1 MKKDYLYY
9 LNQFIQNVR
18 LTKYTDYT
26 SKNSVRVHNQAVD
39 QYRKAAYTISREFPE
54 KTRDFAK
61 LLEHDDP
68 NIRIC
73 CAVCLVE
80 LINTDLKIR
89 ERAIQLIKTEVL
101 NGNAT
106 PIVGWQMWLKQVETE
121 G

>member
-1 MKKDYLYY
+1 M
-9 LNQFIQNVR
+9 NQFNQNVQ

-26 SKNSVRVHNQAVD
+26 SKNAVRVRNQAVD
-39 QYRKAAYTISREFPE
+39 QYRKAAYTINKEYPE
-54 KTRDFAK
+54 KTCDFAN
-61 LLEHDDP
+61 LLDHDDSD
-68 NIRIC
+68 IRIC

-80 LINTDLKIR
+80 LMNTDLKIR
-89 ERAIQLIKTEVL
+89 ERAIQLIKTEVQ